1 MPESPVAGVRLQ
13 TVEGIALTV
22 LRGRGDDAAFIAGA
36 ARWLGQD
43 LPDSYNEMSRRGDA
57 SICRLGPDEWLVIGV
72 RPEGDPPSPV
82 IAVDVSSA
90 RSVLRLDGPGAAD
103 LLATGCALDLDG
115 GALSR
120 GRFAQA
126 RLGAFAVL
134 LLAPR
139 DRDGAI
145 DILVARSYAR
155 SLTAWLTPGSSP

>member
-13 TVEGIALTV
+13 TVEGVALIV
-22 LRGRGDDAAFIAGA
+22 LRGRGDDAAFIVGA

-43 LPDSYNEMSRRGDA
+43 LPDSYTEMSRHGDT
-57 SICRLGPDEWLVIGV
+57 SICRLGPDEWLVIGA

-90 RSVLRLDGPGAAD
+90 RSVLRLDGPGATD
-103 LLATGCALDLDG
+103 LLAAGCALDLEG
-115 GALSR
+115 GVLSP

-155 SLTAWLTPGSSP
+155 SLTAWLTPGS